1 MEELKSSYH
10 QNDVREF
17 ISELRLRMAQ
27 YALNQNHELSIM
39 QRIEKLEEL
48 IKKADEYEKNN
59 RGKYPEILYKL
70 VLEKTKCFLHFD
82 DLIHQRKK

>member
-1 MEELKSSYH
+1 MKEYKPSYH

-17 ISELRLRMAQ
+17 VNELRLRMAQ
-27 YALNQNHELSIM
+27 YALHQNHELSVL

-48 IKKADEYEKNN
+48 IKKADEYEKIN
-59 RGKYPEILYKL
+59 RGKYSEVLHEL

-82 DLIHQRKK
+82 DLIHNRKK